1 MANHGGI
8 TESAPLQYRIGA
20 VVVRCQLIGFC
31 IASRLSMAVLIAAL
45 IKLVGSLLSLLAAA
59 TSWL

>member
-1 MANHGGI
+1 M
-8 TESAPLQYRIGA
+8 TESALLQYRIGA
-20 VVVRCQLIGFC
+20 VVVRCQFIGFS

-59 TSWL
+59 SSWL